1 MAVVKELLRAE
12 NDGTLSFG
20 NYELDAKKK
29 LGDFECKGNIFKVK
43 TFKGITKLECN
54 ETFVYESVPGTT
66 VRNLK
71 ITDQEIS
78 FSVEGPEDAEITIGA
93 GENTEYQVL
102 LDQVNVGHMTTN
114 MGGKLSFS
122 VELTEGKP
130 VNVNI
135 LKV

>member
-20 NYELDAKKK
+20 NYDLDAKKK
-29 LGDFECKGNIFKVK
+29 LGDFEFKGNVFKVK

-66 VRNLK
+66 VRNMK

-102 LDQVNVGHMTTN
+102 LDDVNVGHMTTN

-122 VELTEGKP
+122 VELSEGKP

-135 LKV
+135 VKV

>member
-29 LGDFECKGNIFKVK
+29 LGDFEFKGNLYKVK
-43 TFKGITKLECN
+43 TYREITKLECN
-54 ETFVYESVPGTT
+54 ETFVYESVPGTA
-66 VRNLK
+66 VRNLR

-78 FSVEGPEDAEITIGA
+78 FSVEGPEDAEITVGA
-93 GENTEYQVL
+93 AENIEYQVL
-102 LDQVNVGHMTTN
+102 LDDVNVGHMTTN

-122 VELTEGKP
+122 VELSEGKS
-130 VNVNI
+130 VSVKI
-135 LKV
+135 VKV